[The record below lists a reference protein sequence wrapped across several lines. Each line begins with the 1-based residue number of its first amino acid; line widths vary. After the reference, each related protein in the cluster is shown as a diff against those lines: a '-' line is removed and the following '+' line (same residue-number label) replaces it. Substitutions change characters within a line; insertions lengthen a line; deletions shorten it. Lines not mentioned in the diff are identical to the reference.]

1 MAQKRRVFRTDREL
15 LLQLQL
21 VHRADHAL
29 VPLDRRR
36 VRLAHL
42 CHTFTQRSRVHAQR
56 SRIRCKTPGIKRC
69 SVEPAGSFVPAPRS
83 ARTGCR
89 LRRRG
94 GAAGRAPAGAGRSGE
109 TSARAR
115 APPPAAAAAALLV
128 LQSLRLSLLL
138 PLLLQ
143 ESLPLFRS

>member
-42 CHTFTQRSRVHAQR
+42 RHTFTQRSR
-56 SRIRCKTPGIKRC
+56 IRCTAVTH
-69 SVEPAGSFVPAPRS
+69 S
-83 ARTGCR
+83 
-89 LRRRG
+89 
-94 GAAGRAPAGAGRSGE
+94 
-109 TSARAR
+109 
-115 APPPAAAAAALLV
+115 
-128 LQSLRLSLLL
+128 LQM
-138 PLLLQ
+138 
-143 ESLPLFRS
+143 FRE

>member
-42 CHTFTQRSRVHAQR
+42 RHTFTQRSR
-56 SRIRCKTPGIKRC
+56 IRCKC
-69 SVEPAGSFVPAPRS
+69 SGNKTLQCGV
-83 ARTGCR
+83 CR
-89 LRRRG
+89 LFRTC
-94 GAAGRAPAGAGRSGE
+94 AAV
-109 TSARAR
+109 SAYGL
-115 APPPAAAAAALLV
+115 PPAAA
-128 LQSLRLSLLL
+128 RRRG
-138 PLLLQ
+138 
-143 ESLPLFRS
+143 RSGAGWSRP